1 MTADD
6 DTRPAD
12 LDAADLDARF
22 REFARSP
29 LAPELLALD
38 PPDPEPRRWGET
50 SLQLLVVGVVFGAL
64 ALVLFGFCAPL
75 GILPLALMGWAITA
89 ILKRPEP
96 TRRDGPVERLPAFVR
111 GVATSL
117 TSDAG
122 PEATEARIVT
132 LDLEEGASRQVRA
145 RATDLVTSGDFG
157 VAYLV
162 NDVLVH
168 FERVTRG

>member
-1 MTADD
+1 MTPDD
-6 DTRPAD
+6 ARSDD
-12 LDAADLDARF
+12 VDAADLDARF
-22 REFARSP
+22 QEFARSP

-38 PPDPEPRRWGET
+38 PPDPVPPRRWGET
-50 SLQLLVVGVVFGAL
+50 SVQLLVVGVVFGAL
-64 ALVLFGFCAPL
+64 AIVFFGLCAPL
-75 GILPLALMGWAITA
+75 GMLPLALMGWAIAA
-89 ILKRPEP
+89 ILKRPERSP
-96 TRRDGPVERLPAFVR
+96 RNGNVERLPAFVR
-111 GVATSL
+111 SVSTSL

-122 PEATEARIVT
+122 PEATEARNVT
-132 LDLEEGASRQVRA
+132 LELEQGASRQVRA